1 MKAYKCITHT
11 LICCAL
17 LAAAPASGEETV
29 QIDKNAARIW
39 TSTKG
44 DTIEASFNKVMYGV
58 VTLKKTDG
66 KTVKIKK
73 TALSADDQKLIDQLV
88 NAALASKIDAK
99 KGADQKK
106 APDSI
111 YALFGKKLKNA
122 KKKDVSVD
130 TLTDKVIGVY
140 FSAHWCPPCRTFTPK
155 LVKFHN
161 ALTKENKAF
170 EIVFV
175 SSDRSKDAMY
185 EYMTELKMPWLALP
199 HGDKQ
204 KQILSKKYGVRG
216 IPTLVILNSKGD
228 LITVNGRSF
237 VTGSDTAIYDKWA
250 AGKER

>member
-1 MKAYKCITHT
+1 MKAYKGITHT

-17 LAAAPASGEETV
+17 LAVAPASGEETV
-29 QIDKNAARIW
+29 PIDKNATRTW

-58 VTLKKTDG
+58 VTLKKADG
-66 KTVKIKK
+66 KTIKIKK
-73 TALSADDQKLIDQLV
+73 TALSADDQKLV
-88 NAALASKIDAK
+88 TEFASATLASKTDAK
-99 KGADQKK
+99 KGAALKK
-106 APDSI
+106 APEAI
-111 YALFGKKLKNA
+111 LALFGQELKNA

-130 TLTDKVIGVY
+130 TLTDKLIGVY
-140 FSAHWCPPCRTFTPK
+140 FSAHWCPPCRAFTPK
-155 LVKFHN
+155 LVKFYN
-161 ALTKENKAF
+161 ALAKENKAF

-199 HGDKQ
+199 FGDKH
-204 KQILSKKYGVRG
+204 KNILSKKYGVRG
-216 IPTLVILNSKGD
+216 IPKLVILDSKGD
-228 LITVNGRSF
+228 LITGNGRNF